1 MAVYTFQPI
10 PVWGSVGRTVRLGG
24 AKGATYQITDPS
36 GAPVT
41 VSETGKTYVTADANG
56 MLPQFHTTD
65 VPTVVVQVSPG
76 LSITVH
82 SIEAIAGP
90 ASYAAAAANSA
101 PAAGDARDEAVAALA
116 SKANQTDLDAVKA
129 QQDALT
135 GSAVT
140 VSELVQSG
148 IIASYSSTAT
158 PASQEASGASHSL
171 WIAPFACTITWAA
184 LSFEYWSRTL
194 DNTNYWQFVLQRYRA
209 GAYAQIVA
217 KDTRVGSEA
226 ITARTP
232 WQFTGASFNLT
243 NATLQEND
251 ILILSTVKGGA
262 PPAIQW
268 PMQYTFRY
276 QPI

>member
-1 MAVYTFQPI
+1 VAVYTFQPI

-41 VSETGKTYVTADANG
+41 VNETGKTYVTADANG

-82 SIEAIAGP
+82 SIEAIAGS

-101 PAAGDARDEAVAALA
+101 TAAGDARDEAVAALA

-129 QQDALT
+129 QQDALA

-148 IIASYSSTAT
+148 IITSYSSGAT
-158 PASQEASGASHSL
+158 PASQEANGASHSL
-171 WIAPFACTITWAA
+171 WIAPFDCTITWMA
-184 LSFEYWSRTL
+184 LSFEYFNL
-194 DNTNYWQFVLQRYRA
+194 AMDNTNYWAFYLQRYRA
-209 GAYAQIVA
+209 GVFDTISY
-217 KDTRVGSEA
+217 KDTRIGSEA
-226 ITARTP
+226 IVRRTP
-232 WQFTGASFNLT
+232 WQYTGASYNIT
-243 NATLQEND
+243 NAAMKEND
-251 ILILSTVKGGA
+251 ILMLTTVKTGA
-262 PPAIQW
+262 PAAIQW